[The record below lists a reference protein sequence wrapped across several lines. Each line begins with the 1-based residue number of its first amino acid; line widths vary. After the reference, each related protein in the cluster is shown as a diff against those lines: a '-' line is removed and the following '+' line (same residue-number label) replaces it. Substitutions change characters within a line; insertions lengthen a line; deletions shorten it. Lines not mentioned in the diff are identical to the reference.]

1 MKKITLIIIAV
12 LMGSALDA
20 QISVW
25 DGTAERWTHGSGTED
40 DPYLIENA
48 QQLAY
53 IAEKTNEN
61 VYNGVN
67 HRTMYVD
74 TCFLL
79 TVDLDLGGENGL
91 EWEPIAQDGISLQTR
106 CFGGHF
112 DGGYHTIS
120 NMNIKDGSGRKFIGL
135 FGHIEDG
142 SIKNITIN
150 GANIDLP
157 SFHLLGIPG
166 GLGILVGYGK
176 NVTVDHC
183 FNNVSM
189 VFEYGSFEFGS
200 LFGGLFGRMENSTIT
215 DCHNNG
221 NMTILEVKTNYS
233 GLAFGGIC
241 GSLYECNID
250 YCSNQGNLF
259 ITQSGNNN
267 FAEGEFC
274 GGIVGIMS
282 GSMTNCYNTGYL
294 EMNVAINEPSSFIA
308 TASGG
313 LVGSTMSEK
322 DLSVTNSY
330 SATDINITGE
340 NIPSFIGGIIG
351 YKFDDAQAVSTN
363 CYYLDIIE
371 SDNEYGT
378 PQSEAF
384 MKTQDFVNLLNAN
397 GDFYAMDIMNVN
409 KGYPVF
415 ERYYSVE
422 ETDFANGISV
432 YPNPAKDVV
441 NITFSNNAK
450 YRSIDI
456 YSIDGRLMKSQND
469 SFNKINIANLTSG
482 LYLIKVRMSDGKE
495 FTEKIVV
502 K

>member
-1 MKKITLIIIAV
+1 MAV
-12 LMGSALDA
+12 
-20 QISVW
+20 Q
-25 DGTAERWTHGSGTED
+25 
-40 DPYLIENA
+40 
-48 QQLAY
+48 
-53 IAEKTNEN
+53 TNELHYSN
-61 VYNGVN
+61 YEYHN
-67 HRTMYVD
+67 MYVD

-157 SFHLLGIPG
+157 SFHLLGISG

-189 VFEYGSFEFGS
+189 VLEYGSFEFGS

-294 EMNVAINEPSSFIA
+294 EVNVAINEPSSFIA

-371 SDNEYGT
+371 SDNEYGF

-397 GDFYAMDIMNVN
+397 GNFYAMDVMNVN

-422 ETDFANGISV
+422 ENDFTNKISI
-432 YPNPAKDVV
+432 YPNPINSLVTISGENLLKIEIF
-441 NITFSNNAK
+441 NIMGQTVFSMICNADK
-450 YRSIDI
+450 
-456 YSIDGRLMKSQND
+456 NT
-469 SFNKINIANLTSG
+469 INIANLNSG
-482 LYLIKVRMSDGKE
+482 IYLIKVRTANGKD
-495 FTEKIVV
+495 FAKRIV
-502 K
+502 KK

>member
-1 MKKITLIIIAV
+1 MAV
-12 LMGSALDA
+12 
-20 QISVW
+20 Q
-25 DGTAERWTHGSGTED
+25 
-40 DPYLIENA
+40 
-48 QQLAY
+48 
-53 IAEKTNEN
+53 TNELHYSN
-61 VYNGVN
+61 YEYHN
-67 HRTMYVD
+67 MYVD

-189 VFEYGSFEFGS
+189 VLEYGSFEFGS

-294 EMNVAINEPSSFIA
+294 EVNVAINEPSSFIA

-371 SDNEYGT
+371 SDNEYGI

-415 ERYYSVE
+415 ARYYSVE
-422 ETDFANGISV
+422 ENNNLENVEI
-432 YPNPAKDVV
+432 YPNPTNNLVTISGENLSKIEIF
-441 NITFSNNAK
+441 NITGQMVLVFDYINDNQT
-450 YRSIDI
+450 IDLGNQPSGI
-456 YSIDGRLMKSQND
+456 YL
-469 SFNKINIANLTSG
+469 FKITDRNSYHCTQ
-482 LYLIKVRMSDGKE
+482 K
-495 FTEKIVV
+495 VV
-502 K
+502 KKD